1 LILVAEPLLEV
12 VDLAAGYGRIEALH
26 GVGVSVGAAEA
37 VCLIGRNGAGKTTLI
52 KSIAGLIRP
61 RRGRIL
67 LRGRDITSW
76 PVQRRARAGIACV
89 PEGRHVFAPLSV
101 HDNLLLGGYRRGR
114 REVRA
119 SLDEVY
125 GRFPRLLD
133 RRTQAAG
140 TLSGGEQQM
149 LAIGRA
155 LMSAPAVIL
164 LDEPSLG
171 LAPRAV
177 AEMTEILTAL
187 AGADTGILL
196 VEQHA
201 EVAFTVAGR
210 GYLLERG
217 DVRASGPSGELRND
231 ARVRT
236 AYLGAE
242 PGSRSEG
249 ES

>member
-1 LILVAEPLLEV
+1 MAEPLLEV

-26 GVGVSVGAAEA
+26 GVGVSVGPAEA

-52 KSIAGLIRP
+52 KTIAGLIRP
-61 RRGRIL
+61 SRGRIL
-67 LRGRDITSW
+67 LRGEDITSW
-76 PVQRRARAGIACV
+76 PVQRRTRAGIATV

-101 HDNLLLGGYRRGR
+101 HDNLLLGGYRRDR
-114 REVRA
+114 RAVRA
-119 SLDEVY
+119 SLDQVY
-125 GRFPRLLD
+125 GRFPRLFE
-133 RRTQAAG
+133 RRVQAAG

-155 LMSAPAVIL
+155 LMSAPALIL

-177 AEMTEILTAL
+177 AEMTEILTGL
-187 AGADTGILL
+187 ADADTGILL

-201 EVAFTVAGR
+201 DVAFTVAAR

-217 DVRASGPSGELRND
+217 DVRASGPSSDLRTD
-231 ARVRT
+231 VRVRS
-236 AYLGAE
+236 AYLGA
-242 PGSRSEG
+242 GSGPRSEG
-249 ES
+249 ED